1 MNFTKTVFSDMIKNT
16 LSLIMI
22 PQRRGGKIYQIVDEW
37 SKPEEGRE
45 PRAIQRFF
53 FSCFD
58 CLKDLCTLT
67 PTKLINKSFTIMK
80 IGAVI
85 CRMLGETQG
94 IVRGRGEAL
103 IITSSC
109 QTAVFRPTE
118 IDGVE

>member
-22 PQRRGGKIYQIVDEW
+22 PQRRDGKVYQIVDEW
-37 SKPEEGRE
+37 SELEEGRE
-45 PRAIQRFF
+45 PRAIQRFV
-53 FSCFD
+53 SCFD

>member
-1 MNFTKTVFSDMIKNT
+1 MIKNT
-16 LSLIMI
+16 
-22 PQRRGGKIYQIVDEW
+22 QRRGGKIYQIVDEW

-45 PRAIQRFF
+45 PRAIQRLF

-58 CLKDLCTLT
+58 CFKDQCTLT

-80 IGAVI
+80 IGAVV
-85 CRMLGETQG
+85 CRMVGETQG
-94 IVRGRGEAL
+94 IARGRGEAL

-109 QTAVFRPTE
+109 QAAVFRPTE

>member
-16 LSLIMI
+16 LSLILV
-22 PQRRGGKIYQIVDEW
+22 PQRRDGKIYQIVDEW
-37 SKPEEGRE
+37 SELEEGRE
-45 PRAIQRFF
+45 PRAIQRFV
-53 FSCFD
+53 SCFD

-94 IVRGRGEAL
+94 IVKGRGEAL

-109 QTAVFRPTE
+109 QAAVFRPTE